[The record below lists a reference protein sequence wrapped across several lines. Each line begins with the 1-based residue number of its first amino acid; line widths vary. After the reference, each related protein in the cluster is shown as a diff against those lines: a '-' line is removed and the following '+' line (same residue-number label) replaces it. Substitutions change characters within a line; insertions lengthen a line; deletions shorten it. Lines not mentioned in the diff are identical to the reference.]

1 MTNSALSVCFVV
13 LVCVFFGANDLE
25 GRYILQLP
33 EDASLAQDTAFPRN
47 PTAEEQIEML
57 QKETLDQGFY
67 RLRNVNLFYLYH
79 IDPGRAIMDLDAP
92 RGVLSDEIEQHSV
105 VRILSNR
112 RVLKLYKELSQM
124 NKDEGAATL
133 NRHLNETFSQYRN
146 AYATDKRINNPIGAS
161 KKLEDE
167 GYDKSRSHTS
177 GAPIAYNTVDHN
189 DITLSGLRHA
199 LLSIIWL
206 AGALELEAAHS
217 SIVEIAEEARQ
228 QRNRL
233 YGSDRFHSL
242 YKEQVLN
249 HLSIYNRTILGTALL
264 RTSPSKTVP
273 QDFRL
278 QLTTISQ
285 TTYDAQ
291 HTIYERCGRGD
302 FSKGEIRVELFTGI
316 TDDTFDKLLALS
328 K

>member
-13 LVCVFFGANDLE
+13 LVCVSFGANDLE

-79 IDPGRAIMDLDAP
+79 IDPGRIIMDLDAP

-112 RVLKLYKELSQM
+112 RVLKLYKELSEM
-124 NKDEGAATL
+124 NKGEAAATL

-146 AYATDKRINNPIGAS
+146 AYDTDERIITLIEPS
-161 KKLEDE
+161 LEDKV
-167 GYDKSRSHTS
+167 GYGKISSRTS
-177 GAPIAYNTVDHN
+177 VISLITGTVDPN
-189 DITLSGLRHA
+189 DITLCGLRHA
-199 LLSIIWL
+199 LLSLIWI
-206 AGALELEAAHS
+206 AGALELEATHA
-217 SIVEIAEEARQ
+217 SIVKIAEEARQ
-228 QRNRL
+228 QRNGL
-233 YGSDRFHSL
+233 SASEFFYSSD
-242 YKEQVLN
+242 KEDALD

-291 HTIYERCGRGD
+291 HTIYERCGQGD

-316 TDDTFDKLLALS
+316 TDDTFDQLLALS
-328 K
+328 KR